1 MREKESDQRV
11 DHYYGQISPEIRRSF
26 NQGQKDEIRK
36 LIRRMIPKPA
46 KKMVDVRFTFW
57 FIKRMFAVIFIGISK
72 RKKERKSDLKGL
84 QKFLAFEFKIA
95 FYIIETAVLL
105 LLLLMVLYILKIT
118 FGINIL
124 AGIF

>member
-1 MREKESDQRV
+1 
-11 DHYYGQISPEIRRSF
+11 
-26 NQGQKDEIRK
+26 
-36 LIRRMIPKPA
+36 
-46 KKMVDVRFTFW
+46 MVDVRFTFW